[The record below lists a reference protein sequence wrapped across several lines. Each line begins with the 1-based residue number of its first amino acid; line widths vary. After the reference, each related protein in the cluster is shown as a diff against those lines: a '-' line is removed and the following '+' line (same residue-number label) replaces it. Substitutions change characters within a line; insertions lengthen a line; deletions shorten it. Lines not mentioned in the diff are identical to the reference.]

1 VDESIGAKKRRTQHR
16 RSSLKNPETMS
27 QITVRTHPADGTTA
41 VKVKDYGTGA
51 RRGAG

>member
-41 VKVKDYGTGA
+41 VKDYGTGA